1 MDEILIESSP
11 GISGDMLL
19 AAFYDLGVPKMI
31 IEQPLLD
38 MGLEKSYSLTFHE
51 SKSCS
56 LRGTKTEVKILK
68 QNKKKYWKDIKQ
80 LIKQGNL
87 ENNLEKIIIE
97 VFEKL
102 AIAESNVHGI
112 KPDEVHFH
120 EIGSIDSIVDI
131 VGVCAAINYLKPK
144 KVYNTPPNL
153 GTGFTNIEHGKISI
167 PSPAVIDL
175 ISKYK
180 MQVDSCFSVKNT
192 ELSTP
197 TGIALLL
204 QFSETQK
211 LPRQYK
217 VKSYGVGLGNK
228 QLSFPNLLRI
238 LKINSINCGETYSE
252 SNPSYEEISIQEA
265 WIDDQ
270 TCEDIASLV
279 EILREAGANDVSY
292 YPINMKKNRIGYSL
306 TAIVPIEKETLF
318 RDIWFKYS
326 NTLGL
331 RTRRQGRWTL
341 LRRRGECM
349 TAFGKLTFKQF
360 MKVNGEKNIKPEND
374 EIFKLQRKLNK
385 SAEEIRNI
393 INKSIGEFKP
403 TENWK

>member
-1 MDEILIESSP
+1 MDEIVIESSP

-19 AAFYDLGVPKMI
+19 AAFYDLGVPKI
-31 IEQPLLD
+31 IFEKPLLD

-56 LRGTKTEVKILK
+56 LRGTKAEVKILK

-87 ENNLEKIIIE
+87 ENNLEKFIIE

-112 KPDEVHFH
+112 KPDEVLFH

-144 KVYNTPPNL
+144 KIYNTPPNL
-153 GTGFTNIEHGKISI
+153 GTGFADTDHGKISI

-175 ISKYK
+175 ISKNRI
-180 MQVDSCFSVKNT
+180 QVDSSFSVKNI

-211 LPRQYK
+211 LPTQYK

-228 QLSFPNLLRI
+228 QFSFPNLLRI
-238 LKINSINCGETYSE
+238 LKINSIKNLETHKE
-252 SNPSYEEISIQEA
+252 FNPKYEELSIQEA

-270 TCEDIASLV
+270 TCEDIASFV
-279 EILREAGANDVSY
+279 EILRDAGANDVSY

-306 TAIVPIEKETLF
+306 TALVPIEKETLF

-341 LRRRGECM
+341 LRRKGTCM
-349 TAFGKLTFKQF
+349 TAFGRLNFKQF
-360 MKVNGEKNIKPEND
+360 MKFNGEKNIKPENY
-374 EIFKLQRKLNK
+374 EILKLQRKFNK
-385 SAEEIRNI
+385 SAEEIRKL
-393 INKSIGEFKP
+393 INESIGEFKP
-403 TENWK
+403 LENWK